1 MLDLL
6 CVSASAV
13 TTVVEFT
20 DVEFAV
26 GEFVI
31 SEFVISEFVISE
43 FVVVEFFSDAL
54 GEPIFSD
61 ARGELRGDESVS
73 LRRLII

>member
-1 MLDLL
+1 MLVLL
-6 CVSASAV
+6 CVSAPAV
-13 TTVVEFT
+13 TTVVELT
-20 DVEFAV
+20 DVEFAVVEFAVVEFAV
-26 GEFVI
+26 GEFA
-31 SEFVISEFVISE
+31 
-43 FVVVEFFSDAL
+43 VVEFFSDAL

>member
-26 GEFVI
+26 VEFVI
-31 SEFVISEFVISE
+31 GEFA
-43 FVVVEFFSDAL
+43 VVEFFSDAL

>member
-26 GEFVI
+26 VEFAIGEFA
-31 SEFVISEFVISE
+31 
-43 FVVVEFFSDAL
+43 VVEFFSDAL

-73 LRRLII
+73 LCRLII

>member
-1 MLDLL
+1 MLVLL
-6 CVSASAV
+6 CVSAPAV
-13 TTVVEFT
+13 TTIVELT

-26 GEFVI
+26 VEFVI
-31 SEFVISEFVISE
+31 GEFA
-43 FVVVEFFSDAL
+43 VVEFFSDAL

>member
-1 MLDLL
+1 MLDLP

-26 GEFVI
+26 VEFAIGEFA
-31 SEFVISEFVISE
+31 
-43 FVVVEFFSDAL
+43 VVEFFSDAL

>member
-1 MLDLL
+1 MLVLL
-6 CVSASAV
+6 CVSAPAV
-13 TTVVEFT
+13 TTVVELT

-26 GEFVI
+26 G
-31 SEFVISEFVISE
+31 EFVISEFVISE

>member
-1 MLDLL
+1 MLVLL

-26 GEFVI
+26 VEFVI
-31 SEFVISEFVISE
+31 GEFAVVEFAIGE
-43 FVVVEFFSDAL
+43 FAVVEFFSDAL

>member
-1 MLDLL
+1 MLVLL

-26 GEFVI
+26 VEFAIGEFA
-31 SEFVISEFVISE
+31 
-43 FVVVEFFSDAL
+43 VVEFFSDAL

>member
-26 GEFVI
+26 VEFAIGEFA
-31 SEFVISEFVISE
+31 
-43 FVVVEFFSDAL
+43 VVEFFSDAL

>member
-1 MLDLL
+1 MLVLL
-6 CVSASAV
+6 CVSAPAV
-13 TTVVEFT
+13 TTVVELT

-26 GEFVI
+26 VEFVI
-31 SEFVISEFVISE
+31 GEFA
-43 FVVVEFFSDAL
+43 VVEFFSDAL

>member
-1 MLDLL
+1 MLDLP

-20 DVEFAV
+20 DVEFV
-26 GEFVI
+26 IGEFA
-31 SEFVISEFVISE
+31 
-43 FVVVEFFSDAL
+43 VVEFFSDAL

>member
-1 MLDLL
+1 MMDLL
-6 CVSASAV
+6 CVSAPAV
-13 TTVVEFT
+13 TTVVELT

-26 GEFVI
+26 VEFVI
-31 SEFVISEFVISE
+31 GEFA
-43 FVVVEFFSDAL
+43 VVEFFSDAL

>member
-26 GEFVI
+26 VEFA
-31 SEFVISEFVISE
+31 
-43 FVVVEFFSDAL
+43 VVEFFSDAL

>member
-31 SEFVISEFVISE
+31 SEFVISEFV
-43 FVVVEFFSDAL
+43 VVEFFSDAL

-61 ARGELRGDESVS
+61 GRGELRGDESVS

>member
-26 GEFVI
+26 VEFVI
-31 SEFVISEFVISE
+31 GEFA
-43 FVVVEFFSDAL
+43 VVEFFSDAR
-54 GEPIFSD
+54 GEPIFSE